1 MGSFRANW
9 VKKSKQYSEEEI
21 DASRETNIRKELG
34 IKIPVPNNEIEATE
48 ESQIIFSPNVHFA
61 EDTTTKSS
69 SKDYSFLFEKPSIT
83 QEEFLALKDEE
94 AFQEAL
100 NTLVEE
106 ELRPIVEKRKQS
118 TEDINPIIPEYD
130 WNVGFTTTSGSTTT
144 ATPETVYI
152 DLDSNLKQKYSITE
166 EDLRKY
172 SEMYNAFGKMAKQ
185 KSQKKSYTDYVLV
198 LWPESES
205 ILSKPWFG
213 DCILMNDKSHL
224 GRIGSSAYFVPK
236 ELYETLNLT
245 KNGKETTES

>member
-21 DASRETNIRKELG
+21 DSSRET
-34 IKIPVPNNEIEATE
+34 AF
-48 ESQIIFSPNVHFA
+48 Q

-69 SKDYSFLFEKPSIT
+69 SKDYSFLFEKPSTI
-83 QEEFLALKDEE
+83 QEVLNQTEEDNENLISPPSKGYSTEERELLDRQFLSHKKSLE
-94 AFQEAL
+94 A
-100 NTLVEE
+100 LVEE
-106 ELRPIVEKRKQS
+106 ELEKIVDERRQTMK
-118 TEDINPIIPEYD
+118 DIKPPIPEYD
-130 WNVGFTTTSGSTTT
+130 WNVGFTTTSGPTTT
-144 ATPETVYI
+144 ATSETVYI
-152 DLDSNLKQKYSITE
+152 DLDSNIKQKYSITE

-205 ILSKPWFG
+205 ILSEPWFG
-213 DCILMNDKSHL
+213 DCILMNDKAHL